1 MMPELDPQ
9 TLLAFF
15 RALAEES
22 RLKLVGLLA
31 SRERSV
37 QELAHLLA
45 LKEPTV
51 SHHLAILKDAGL
63 VQLRADGTTHWYR
76 LDRDELRRLSRIV
89 FATGIER
96 IAIPQ
101 DGDVFAREVL
111 RNFLDGERLTSI
123 PVARKKRLVV
133 FRWLA
138 RRFEPGA
145 SYTEAEVNAILKRHH
160 EDAATIRR
168 EMIGYRI
175 FERKCG
181 AYRLR
186 PETEWAESL

>member
-1 MMPELDPQ
+1 MPELDPQ

-96 IAIPQ
+96 IAIPH